1 MVVCVYNPNTQEV
14 GTGESCVQDQSELH
28 SKTLPRFFFSQTRR
42 SAKYYY
48 ISNFGH
54 VAKAAS

>member
-1 MVVCVYNPNTQEV
+1 MVDCVYNPNTQEV
-14 GTGESCVQDQSELH
+14 HEFKIILDCI
-28 SKTLPRFFFSQTRR
+28 PRQTRR

-48 ISNFGH
+48 VSNFGH